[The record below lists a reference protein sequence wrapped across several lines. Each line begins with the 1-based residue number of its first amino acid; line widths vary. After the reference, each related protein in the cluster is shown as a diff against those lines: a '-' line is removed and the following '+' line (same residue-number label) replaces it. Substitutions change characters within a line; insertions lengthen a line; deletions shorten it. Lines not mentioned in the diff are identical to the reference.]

1 MLDFYY
7 KATIRLLG
15 LLLVSAVAAFVCV
28 RHTYLDV
35 PLLPPDAAKFP
46 WDASP
51 HTDNH
56 QGGLSTVKIND
67 ARFNLD
73 FELNLSEKAQ
83 YPFASISLLFK
94 DDDGQPKMVDLSAY
108 SRLSFLVKCS
118 PANVLSFI
126 ATTVDEKATTPENYL
141 SFRTPMTY
149 FSCDEDWSRIELD
162 LHHLETPQW
171 WLDMFHLK
179 LSMTEYKLEQVSKIQ
194 FGSSHQSPMRTPF
207 RVQLLELSL
216 QGREW
221 QYLYYLA
228 TFLLVVWGAYGYWF
242 FRQLTKALICDLR
255 NKIQRDR
262 PLVAYQQLS
271 METHRDKAQED
282 ILRYLSTEYT
292 NPELNLEGMV
302 AALGMNRNKINDV
315 LKEELGYTFT
325 SYLNKLRLTE
335 AARLLAEKGN
345 ASVSE
350 IAYSVGYKNVSYFNK
365 LFKEEYSCTPRSF
378 KNLYDQTP
386 LSAQGGA
393 LTSPGARQATPMAAG
408 RFKCVNTKQR

>member
-7 KATIRLLG
+7 KAIVRLLA
-15 LLLVSAVAAFVCV
+15 LLLVSAGAAFVCV
-28 RHTYLDV
+28 RSTFLDM
-35 PLLPPDAAKFP
+35 PLLPPGAANLA
-46 WDASP
+46 WEMVS
-51 HTDNH
+51 HTDTH
-56 QGGLSTVKIND
+56 MGGGSTVKIND
-67 ARFNLD
+67 ARYSLD
-73 FELNLSEKAQ
+73 FELNLSEGAQ
-83 YPFASISLLFK
+83 YPFASISLEFK
-94 DDDGQPKMVDLSAY
+94 DDKGQPKMVDLSAY
-108 SRLSFLVKCS
+108 SKLSFLVKCS

-126 ATTVDEKATTPENYL
+126 ATTVDEEATTPENYL

-149 FSCDEDWSRIELD
+149 FSCDEEWNRTELD

-171 WLDMFHLK
+171 WLDMFQLK
-179 LSMTEYKLEQVSKIQ
+179 LSSTEYKLKQVPKIQ

-207 RVQLLELSL
+207 RVQVLELSL

-228 TFLLVVWGAYGYWF
+228 TFLLVVWGAFGYWF
-242 FRQLTKALICDLR
+242 FRQLTKALISDLR

-292 NPELNLEGMV
+292 NPELNLDGIV

-335 AARLLAEKGN
+335 AARLLAEKDN

-365 LFKEEYSCTPRSF
+365 LFKEEYGCTPRSF

-386 LSAQGGA
+386 LSAK
-393 LTSPGARQATPMAAG
+393 SEES
-408 RFKCVNTKQR
+408 